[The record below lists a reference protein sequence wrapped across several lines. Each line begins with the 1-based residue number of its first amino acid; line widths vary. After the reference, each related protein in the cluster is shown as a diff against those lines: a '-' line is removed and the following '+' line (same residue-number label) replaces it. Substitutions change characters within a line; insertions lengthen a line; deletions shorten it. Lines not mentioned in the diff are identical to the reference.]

1 MRIRLLLFIMVVL
14 NVIRLVDDLCNM
26 ILVRIRYIVLLLL
39 LLVLMGR
46 LVDINIVLIMVNVM
60 VLFMRN
66 LDIKEIL
73 LDLLFISLR
82 KGELVG
88 MRL

>member
-66 LDIKEIL
+66 LDIREIL